1 MGERA
6 PWWLWFLA
14 ATFVLYGAFIVYCN
28 RFGPEAIGAKFDFA
42 SDRMILL
49 SIAPGGPAE
58 RAGLRPGD
66 ALVRVD
72 GVRTRNYFSW
82 VAVRAQVEI
91 GKPQAVE
98 AERNGKPLSAKLV
111 STQRTRQGIVPN
123 SVFPVV
129 VALKVLGFGLVFL
142 ILWQRPRDKVALLA
156 AWLLASAVSAAGLF
170 GTGTAAVLRH
180 LPAAVALLLVFPFFC
195 NVAGIAGILFTFGA
209 MFPRRL
215 FRSLWPY
222 VAAWALVLVMFMVSF
237 PDWYR
242 IAYQPQAL
250 RDGIPIWSIPTTIPL
265 FLVFVAAA
273 LLVLAANYRRLD
285 DVNERRRVRVLLAG
299 LAVSWIVSIPGLFA
313 LNMGANHPIARP
325 YIHPVLGPLL
335 IIISF
340 TFPCALTYAVLRHR
354 IFDVRVIIRQGL
366 QYAVARRALL
376 AFVPL
381 MAALLMADLMS
392 HRQQT
397 AGQMLGERG
406 WIYFV
411 VAGLAIV
418 AHSQQNNW
426 LAALDRRF
434 FRERYDAQ
442 RLLRGVLDDVNKAAD
457 VEGVAATV
465 TAKIE
470 AALHPEYVT
479 LFSRVAA
486 EPAYRPV
493 ASTPAS
499 AVPPRIQAEAKL
511 IGMLRLLEKPLE
523 IGSGESSWVRD
534 QLPPGETQWLRTARM
549 DLIIPVAL
557 SPGQRELLLV
567 LGRKRSEEPYSGEDK
582 EFLLSLASSLRL
594 LMQRP
599 AVTVAAEYSFH
610 ECPGC
615 GWCSG
620 PESSLCEQDGTPLTV
635 VAAPRLL
642 DGRYRLDRRIGK
654 GGMGAVYAARDTAL
668 ERDVAAKL
676 IVEELIGSTSAA
688 QRFRREAQA
697 AAAFSHANVV
707 TVFDYGVAGARA
719 FLIMEL
725 LRGCSLRK
733 EIQRAGRL
741 SPEWVLEVFRGICAA
756 VEAGHRRGLIHR
768 DLKPENIFLA
778 RTEDG
783 EVAKILDFGLVKT
796 VTEDTQVT
804 RDTTAGVVVGTVPY
818 MGPEQMRG
826 CAPTPA
832 FDLWALAVVLYES
845 LTGRLPFPVEGS
857 PQWREAVLAGRF
869 TPVVVHLPW
878 APESW
883 NEFFTRSLAPE
894 PERRPQS
901 ATAIFTELE
910 RALTTRKAAL
920 SSR

>member
-28 RFGPEAIGAKFDFA
+28 RFGPEAVGANFDFA

-49 SIAPGGPAE
+49 RIAPGGPAE

-66 ALVRVD
+66 ALLRVD
-72 GVRTRNYFSW
+72 GIRTRNYFSW

-98 AERNGKPLSAKLV
+98 AERDGKPLSARLV
-111 STQRTRQGIVPN
+111 STRRTRQGIVPN
-123 SVFPVV
+123 SVFPVIM
-129 VALKVLGFGLVFL
+129 ALKVLGFGLVFL

-156 AWLLASAVSAAGLF
+156 AWLVACVVSAAGLF
-170 GTGTAAVLRH
+170 GTGTAVVLRH

-195 NVAGIAGILFTFGA
+195 NVAGMAGIMFTFCA

-222 VAAWALVLVMFMVSF
+222 AAAWALVLVMFMVSF

-250 RDGIPIWSIPTTIPL
+250 RDGIPNWSIPTTIPL
-265 FLVFVAAA
+265 FLVFAAGA

-285 DVNERRRVRVLLAG
+285 DVNERRRVRVVVAG

-335 IIISF
+335 IIVSF

-354 IFDVRVIIRQGL
+354 IFDVRVIVRQGL

-376 AFVPL
+376 AAVPVLALLLL
-381 MAALLMADLMS
+381 MDLLAHGQNTIAEILRSRGWVYGALAALALL
-392 HRQQT
+392 
-397 AGQMLGERG
+397 
-406 WIYFV
+406 
-411 VAGLAIV
+411 
-418 AHSQQNNW
+418 AHSKRQAW
-426 LAALDRRF
+426 LDALDRRF
-434 FRERYDAQ
+434 FRDRYDAQ
-442 RLLRGVLDDVNKAAD
+442 MLLRSIVDDLRAASSFERASAQVSAK
-457 VEGVAATV
+457 VET
-465 TAKIE
+465 
-470 AALHPEYVT
+470 ALHAEFAAVYVKEAGES
-479 LFSRVAA
+479 LFTAIAA
-486 EPAYRPV
+486 
-493 ASTPAS
+493 SPAS
-499 AVPPRIQAEAKL
+499 SAPPQLVANAKF
-511 IGMLRLLEKPLE
+511 IGMIRLLEAPLRIAPASE
-523 IGSGESSWVRD
+523 WGQNLPAAES
-534 QLPPGETQWLRTARM
+534 A
-549 DLIIPVAL
+549 
-557 SPGQRELLLV
+557 LLLEYRLDV
-567 LGRKRSEEPYSGEDK
+567 LMPIAMAGGKREAMLALGPKRSEEPYSREDL
-582 EFLLSLASSLRL
+582 ELLGSTASSLAL
-594 LMQRP
+594 LLERP
-599 AVTVAAEYSFH
+599 QVAVGAEEAFL
-610 ECPGC
+610 ECPEC
-615 GWCSG
+615 GRCYEPGASACSQHAC
-620 PESSLCEQDGTPLTV
+620 SLV
-635 VAAPRLL
+635 KVRAPRLL
-642 DGRYRLDRRIGK
+642 AGRYRLDRRIGR

-676 IVEELIGSTSAA
+676 IVEELIGSTNAA

-707 TVFDYGVAGARA
+707 TVFDYGLAGSRA

-725 LRGCSLRK
+725 LHGCSLRK

-741 SPEWVLEVFRGICAA
+741 SPERVLEVFRGICAA

-778 RTEDG
+778 RNEDG

-796 VTEDTQVT
+796 VTEDTQAT
-804 RDTTAGVVVGTVPY
+804 RDTTAGVVVGTAPY

-857 PQWREAVLAGRF
+857 PQWREAMFAGRF
-869 TPVVVHLPW
+869 TPVAVHLPW

-883 NEFFTRSLAPE
+883 KEFFTRSLAPE

-901 ATAIFTELE
+901 ATGIFTELE
-910 RALTTRKAAL
+910 RALATRTAAL
-920 SSR
+920 SSK